1 MDRFTI
7 YYILIPGMIFHSL
20 ILYAFGVVTLQEML
34 TIKAV
39 PFIAWSSV
47 MSFVWGSANLVSL
60 CGIKA
65 LLRQIRD
72 IPKCIMKFAEE
83 YRTEGAIRHE
93 RFIWLTLLAAAWGAL
108 IVGCR
113 FALAHL

>member
-47 MSFVWGSANLVSL
+47 MSFVWGFSTATDLRNLKPVK
-60 CGIKA
+60 G
-65 LLRQIRD
+65 D
-72 IPKCIMKFAEE
+72 
-83 YRTEGAIRHE
+83 
-93 RFIWLTLLAAAWGAL
+93 
-108 IVGCR
+108 
-113 FALAHL
+113 